1 MNIEILYSIIIPHY
15 NTPKLL
21 QRLVDSIPQKDDLEV
36 IIVDDN
42 SDEGK
47 KPKIVRDDVQIYLLN
62 SDQSKGAGRARNIG
76 IEKAKGKWLLFAD
89 SDDFF
94 SEEMYEIISEYSN
107 SSYDMI
113 MFKANSV
120 DSETLLPSDRD
131 AGINRSIDSYLNG
144 LISAQV
150 ASLGVHSPWCRMIS
164 KNFVINN
171 NLKFDEVIAS
181 NDTMFTTK
189 VSCLAKSIG
198 VSNRILYTVTFRQGS
213 LWNSRKNAD
222 NYLARIEVYIRRKQY
237 LSSIGINTPP
247 MIIPLLKMGYVDFY
261 TNLKAFLMVY
271 RSGFLFQNTIGYL
284 KKLINRKFSQKNE
297 KSI

>member
-1 MNIEILYSIIIPHY
+1 MELINYSFIIPHH
-15 NTPKLL
+15 NTPDLL
-21 QRLVDSIPQKDDLEV
+21 QRCIDSIPERDDIQ
-36 IIVDDN
+36 IIVVDDN

-150 ASLGVHSPWCRMIS
+150 ASLEVHSPWCRMIK

>member
-1 MNIEILYSIIIPHY
+1 MELINYSFIIPHH
-15 NTPKLL
+15 NTPDLL
-21 QRLVDSIPQKDDLEV
+21 QRCIDSIPERDDIQ
-36 IIVDDN
+36 IIVVDDN

-131 AGINRSIDSYLNG
+131 AGINGSIDSYLNG

-150 ASLGVHSPWCRMIS
+150 ASLRVHSPWCRMIS

-213 LWNSRKNAD
+213 LWNSRKNPD
-222 NYLARIEVYIRRKQY
+222 NYLARIEVSIRRKQY

-284 KKLINRKFSQKNE
+284 KKLINRKFIRKT
-297 KSI
+297 